1 MLCFCSRK
9 ALGRGAALS
18 AGKPGGVAREGQ
30 KLTRAPDQAWGGGSG
45 RRPGLVQEASGRG
58 SNAGLTAPRTP
69 HTHSRGCGV
78 VRARA
83 QPGRLSA
90 PHSPQPAAGWAP
102 GPAQAQTGG
111 FCPGAR
117 VNASSTCARE
127 NTPHGARPP
136 PPPHLSSST
145 TIGRGRFGAGLK
157 Q

>member
-111 FCPGAR
+111 SVPAR
-117 VNASSTCARE
+117 ALTRHQRALRKTHHMVR
-127 NTPHGARPP
+127 GL
-136 PPPHLSSST
+136 PPHTALPPLRLAEVDS
-145 TIGRGRFGAGLK
+145 GRV
-157 Q
+157 